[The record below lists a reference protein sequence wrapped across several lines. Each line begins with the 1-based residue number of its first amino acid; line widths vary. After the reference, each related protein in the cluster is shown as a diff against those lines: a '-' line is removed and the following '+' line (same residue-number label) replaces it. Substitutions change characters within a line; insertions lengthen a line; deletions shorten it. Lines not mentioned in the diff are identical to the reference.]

1 MPAGR
6 EPERG
11 VLGQQALVSGQPAE
25 CQLFM
30 GMIQGELEL
39 TPAAAVTR
47 LGGLGRQ
54 PEADLPEQLASRQ
67 TESVAAADPHEG
79 FDGAALERRRRAPD
93 EITHAFEWTMLLS
106 LENGCRGGLF
116 APMANEPQTNSECC
130 RFNRAPDVA
139 HVDIGQ
145 PQVDVVA

>member
-25 CQLFM
+25 CELFV

-39 TPAAAVTR
+39 TPATAVTR

-67 TESVAAADPHEG
+67 TESVAATDPHEG
-79 FDGAALERRRRAPD
+79 FDGGALELRRRAPD
-93 EITHAFEWTMLLS
+93 EIANALEGTILLA
-106 LENGCRGGLF
+106 LCHGRGRGF
-116 APMANEPQTNSECC
+116 FTPMA
-130 RFNRAPDVA
+130 
-139 HVDIGQ
+139 
-145 PQVDVVA
+145 

>member
-6 EPERG
+6 EPQRG

-39 TPAAAVTR
+39 TPAAALPR

-79 FDGAALERRRRAPD
+79 FDCGALERRRRAPD
-93 EITHAFEWTMLLS
+93 EIADAFESTMLLS
-106 LENGCRGGLF
+106 LDDGCRGGLF
-116 APMANEPQTNSECC
+116 APMANEPQTDSEC
-130 RFNRAPDVA
+130 
-139 HVDIGQ
+139 
-145 PQVDVVA
+145 